1 MTNREKLLEKVDNVF
16 KQTQVVIDGIAAGNR
31 MQLKEMA
38 EAVGIALSIEPKAI
52 AHYVSDYA
60 HNCSDG
66 YVTRGKK
73 GGFIK
78 GARPVKSPKPVVV
91 PAPPS
96 PVLDSSADSSEEES
110 T

>member
-1 MTNREKLLEKVDNVF
+1 MTNKEKLLEKIDNVF
-16 KQTQVVIDGIAAGNR
+16 KQTQVVIDGIALGNR

-38 EAVGIALSIEPKAI
+38 EAVSVALGIEPKVI

-60 HNCSDG
+60 HNCDDG

-78 GARPVKSPKPVVV
+78 GVKPLKTPKPAVVA
-91 PAPPS
+91 APS
-96 PVLDSSADSSEEES
+96 SSVLDSSDDSSDEDVV
-110 T
+110 